1 MNVDTII
8 DAFVARVDSLGEI
21 FRRVESA
28 PWVEPLESRLPRR
41 LPASFRSLITR
52 YAFPVFDAGG
62 LSFFSNTG
70 GDAADELGAAI
81 FKDAAIAGAAL
92 GAGFIQ
98 FARPDSGSY
107 DPVCFDA
114 RRPASNREFP
124 VMRLDHEDILCRGEI
139 GGLKAV
145 AASFYQFA
153 ADIAGRA

>member
-8 DAFVARVDSLGEI
+8 DTFVAYVDPSGEI

-28 PWVEPLESRLPRR
+28 PWVEQLESRLPRR
-41 LPASFRSLITR
+41 FPASFGSLISR
-52 YAFPVFDAGG
+52 YTFPAFDAGG

-70 GDAADELGAAI
+70 GDSREELGVAI
-81 FKDAAIAGAAL
+81 FADAAIAGATL
-92 GAGFIQ
+92 GSGFIQ

-114 RRPASNREFP
+114 RLPASNREFP
-124 VMRLDHEDILCRGEI
+124 VVRLDHEDILCRG
-139 GGLKAV
+139 GVRGLKAT
-145 AASFYQFA
+145 AASFYRFA

>member
-1 MNVDTII
+1 MNVDAII
-8 DAFVARVDSLGEI
+8 AAFVTRVDPSGEV

-28 PWVEPLESRLPRR
+28 PWVEPLGARLPRR
-41 LPASFRSLITR
+41 FPASFRSLITR
-52 YAFPVFDAGG
+52 YAFRSFDAGG

-70 GDAADELGAAI
+70 DDSREELGVAI
-81 FKDAAIAGAAL
+81 FGDAAIAGATL

-124 VMRLDHEDILCRGEI
+124 VVRLDHEYILCRG
-139 GGLKAV
+139 GVRGLKMV
-145 AASFYQFA
+145 SASFYQFA